1 MMMHEDWGTTQNY
14 AVADAGERWICQPV
28 RYRNRK
34 GIARGLGEFRGREA
48 DFSTALLTI
57 RL

>member
-1 MMMHEDWGTTQNY
+1 MMMHEDWGMTQNY
-14 AVADAGERWICQPV
+14 VVEDAWRSIDLSSISGRDERW
-28 RYRNRK
+28 
-34 GIARGLGEFRGREA
+34 LGEVCGREA

>member
-1 MMMHEDWGTTQNY
+1 MMMHEDWGMTQNY
-14 AVADAGERWICQPV
+14 VVADAWRSVDLLSNGKGNARWLAEV
-28 RYRNRK
+28 
-34 GIARGLGEFRGREA
+34 RGRKA